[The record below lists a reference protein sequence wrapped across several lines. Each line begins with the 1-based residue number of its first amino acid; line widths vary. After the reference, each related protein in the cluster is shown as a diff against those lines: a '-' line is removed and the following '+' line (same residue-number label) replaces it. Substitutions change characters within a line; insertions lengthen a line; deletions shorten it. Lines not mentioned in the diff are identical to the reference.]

1 MGGYG
6 SGRKGWKGKVESYRS
21 LDVNRLNKAGCLE
34 PGYLGRWAW
43 MADGEQVASID
54 LAATASL
61 LLLKYRV
68 RFDGGDWTDVEE
80 AVRLARTPCR
90 FGGWRAYFV
99 CPGVKNGREC
109 RRRVSKLYGGG
120 RYFLCRHCYSLA
132 YASQSEA
139 PHDRLLRR
147 ANKRKI
153 ALGGTPGSRSL
164 PPKPKGMHQR
174 TYERHLAEIA
184 AAEDQG
190 DLAFSMALRP
200 RK

>member
-1 MGGYG
+1 MVRD
-6 SGRKGWKGKVESYRS
+6 GR
-21 LDVNRLNKAGCLE
+21 AGR
-34 PGYLGRWAW
+34 GRWRATVRSTSTGSTRQDAFSRDTGAVGRGW
-43 MADGEQVASID
+43 PTASRWP
-54 LAATASL
+54 ASVWRATANL
-61 LLLKYRV
+61 LLLNYRV
-68 RFDGGDWTDVEE
+68 RSDGEDWTDVEE
-80 AVRLARTPCR
+80 AVRLARSPCR

-99 CPGVKNGREC
+99 CPGVKNGRQC
-109 RRRVSKLYGGG
+109 SRRVSKLYGGG
-120 RYFLCRHCYSLA
+120 RYFLCRHCYDLA

-153 ALGGTPGSRSL
+153 ALGGTPGSYSL

-190 DLAFSMALRP
+190 DLAFSMGLRP